1 MNTALSS
8 VVRVIHCALLSVSW
22 PQSNC
27 VSLSRLRPTAD
38 DCFGAHAQARIAGS
52 KSKRR
57 VKVILVGHS
66 LGGYGRDQGL
76 NFCITSTDSTGF
88 GWLLESFRSA
98 SRLSDWMSW
107 ESYGNPVKPLCIVY
121 N

>member
-27 VSLSRLRPTAD
+27 VSLSSASAEVTAD
-38 DCFGAHAQARIAGS
+38 DCFAQAKIAGS

-66 LGGYGRDQGL
+66 LGGCERERL
-76 NFCITSTDSTGF
+76 NFRRG
-88 GWLLESFRSA
+88 
-98 SRLSDWMSW
+98 
-107 ESYGNPVKPLCIVY
+107 
-121 N
+121 